1 MEEQD
6 TKNTALP
13 SNVSIDLSKVSPL
26 YVSAMSISYSAPQ
39 KIFLIALFSGMRLP
53 AENNQHVMYH
63 QLVGAYAFDENQARY
78 LFDNLKAYL
87 QQLEDQ
93 NRKQP

>member
-6 TKNTALP
+6 RKNAALP
-13 SNVSIDLSKVSPL
+13 SNVGIDLSKATPL
-26 YVSAMSISYSAPQ
+26 YVSAMSISHDTSQ
-39 KIFLIALFSGMRLP
+39 KVFLIALFSGMPLP
-53 AENNQHVMYH
+53 AENNRHVMYH

-78 LFDNLKAYL
+78 LFENLKAYF

-93 NRKQP
+93 SRKQS